1 MQYDK
6 SLIEVSYITINGQ
19 KVRYEKIPKGM
30 NGPNGAIPGPSE
42 REESEDLKDIFVND
56 AKVYK
61 EYSEYFDEGKE
72 PDLDEIK
79 AIKEEI
85 ENEMAEETLGIIDL
99 DDEEEVEE

>member
-6 SLIEVSYITINGQ
+6 SLIEVKFIEINGQ

-56 AKVYK
+56 SKVYQ
-61 EYSEYFDEGKE
+61 EYSEYFDDGEE
-72 PDLDEIK
+72 PDLDEIR
-79 AIKEEI
+79 AIKTEI
-85 ENEMAEETLGIIDL
+85 EHEMAGETLGIIDL
-99 DDEEEVEE
+99 DNEEEVE